1 MLTLQNID
9 NNNSGPLSFVNQSA
23 SPFFLVDE
31 RGIADTGQFDDLC
44 MRMVDKQNDCMVKL
58 SGVELGRTVFTEI
71 RVGDRTVHRPYHGN
85 KEHQSINGMNR

>member
-31 RGIADTGQFDDLC
+31 RGFADTGQFDDLC
-44 MRMVDKQNDCMVKL
+44 M
-58 SGVELGRTVFTEI
+58 
-71 RVGDRTVHRPYHGN
+71 
-85 KEHQSINGMNR
+85 